1 MRCEYM
7 LRVAV
12 LGANGFIGSRTVE
25 MLHLGGLA
33 EVRPVVRS
41 VARLARLARFDLD
54 CRIADG
60 FDQTALSAAF
70 RGCDVVVHAIA
81 GDSRTI
87 VGTLA
92 PAYRAAQ
99 EAGVQRFIYLS
110 TASVHGQM
118 PAPGTDERSLL
129 HDRQPLPY
137 SNAKVRAERT
147 LHRLRCQGSVELVL
161 LRPGI
166 VFGPR
171 SFWVTS
177 FVEALLSGQAYVVN
191 DGRGICN
198 STYVDN
204 LIHALYLA
212 MKTPGIDREAF
223 LVGDKERV
231 TWAEFYQPFAEAFG
245 YDLSALH
252 SVPPYMLTW
261 QDRLEAICTSHPV
274 QTLLSLFPRKA
285 RRILWAAL
293 MAGKDSPPVSSPWE
307 VPEVPVPRATLEMSL
322 LHQCGYKLPSD
333 KAKKRLGYEP
343 IVSFAEGCRRT
354 IAWLAF
360 VGYPVVRSSSGLNGR
375 PFPTAVQET
384 AHD

>member
-1 MRCEYM
+1 M

-25 MLHLGGLA
+25 MLHLGDLA

-41 VARLARLARFDLD
+41 VARLARPARFDLD
-54 CRIADG
+54 ARIADG

-81 GDSRTI
+81 GDSHTI
-87 VGTLA
+87 LGTLA

-110 TASVHGQM
+110 TASVHGQV
-118 PAPGTDERSLL
+118 PEPGTDERSPL

-137 SNAKVRAERT
+137 NNAKVQAERT
-147 LHRLRCQGSVELVL
+147 LHQLRCQGSVELVL

-171 SFWVTS
+171 SFWVTQ
-177 FVEALLSGQAYVVN
+177 FVETLLRGQAYFVN

-212 MKTPGIDREAF
+212 MKTPGIDKETF

-231 TWAEFYQPFAEAFG
+231 TWAEFYQPFAEALG
-245 YDLSALH
+245 YDLSDVHRVAPIS
-252 SVPPYMLTW
+252 SVLTW
-261 QDRLEAICTSHPV
+261 RDRLEAIRICRPV
-274 QTLLSLFPRKA
+274 RMILSYLPHRATLALS
-285 RRILWAAL
+285 AAL
-293 MAGKDSPPVSSPWE
+293 RACIDSPPVSSPWE
-307 VPEVPVPRATLEMSL
+307 VPEVPVPQATLEMSL

-360 VGYPVVRSSSGLNGR
+360 VGYPVARSSSGLNGH

-384 AHD
+384 THD